1 MKLRIE
7 NDTLRLRLSND
18 EVRAF
23 AETGSVSAAI
33 HFGPELGQ
41 QLTYALE
48 RSSQVSKVL
57 VRYEPGALT
66 VVVPAAIA
74 AAWTSTDQNGFAQQ
88 LTLAQ
93 GQQLRILVEKDLDC
107 RH

>member
-7 NDTLRLRLSND
+7 NDTLRLRLSED
-18 EVRAF
+18 EVHTF
-23 AETGSVSAAI
+23 AHTGRVAATI
-33 HFGPELGQ
+33 HFGPGQ

-48 RSSQVSKVL
+48 RSSDAGEVQ
-57 VRYEPGALT
+57 VRYQPGALT
-66 VVVPAAIA
+66 VVVPAALA
-74 AAWTSTDQNGFAQQ
+74 AAWASTDQNGFAQQ

-93 GQQLRILVEKDLDC
+93 GQALRILVEKDLDC